1 MKSNEMGGHVAYMGE
16 SRGSYRVLVV
26 GPEGKKPL
34 ARSSHRW
41 WNNIKLYL
49 EEVEWGLWSASI

>member
-1 MKSNEMGGHVAYMGE
+1 VRWGHVACMGD
-16 SRGSYRVLVV
+16 SRVAYRVLVV

-41 WNNIKLYL
+41 WDNIKLYL
-49 EEVEWGLWSASI
+49 QEVEWGLWSASI